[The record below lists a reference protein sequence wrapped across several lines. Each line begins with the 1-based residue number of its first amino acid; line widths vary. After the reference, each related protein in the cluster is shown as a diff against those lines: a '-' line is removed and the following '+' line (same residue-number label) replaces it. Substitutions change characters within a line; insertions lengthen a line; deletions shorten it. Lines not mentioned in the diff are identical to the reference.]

1 MPKSKRN
8 QQFHLN
14 KTLKKDKK
22 SKINLIEKIKENLN
36 TKDEKKIIFLLKIE
50 NFKNNFFNEIRSEF
64 KTDLFCFGT
73 NS

>member
-22 SKINLIEKIKENLN
+22 SKSNLIEKIKENLN
-36 TKDEKKIIFLLKIE
+36 EKKIIFLLKIE

-64 KTDLFCFGT
+64 KNDLFCFGT
-73 NS
+73 NEF